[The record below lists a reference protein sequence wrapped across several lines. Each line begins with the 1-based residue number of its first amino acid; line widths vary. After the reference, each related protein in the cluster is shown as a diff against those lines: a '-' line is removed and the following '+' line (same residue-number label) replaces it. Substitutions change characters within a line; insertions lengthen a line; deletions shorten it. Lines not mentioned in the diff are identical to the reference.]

1 MSEQNGRLPSAR
13 AYHPG
18 DHLVKIRTKEGLKDY
33 YPASY
38 RLYELT
44 LRYPN
49 ANFTSEIVHLDVEHD
64 FVIVKCCLYLGAEYS
79 LSDKKT
85 EALKQGRLS
94 ALDKVETA
102 AKARCARDFG
112 ISTELAL
119 ELQEE
124 ELETDGVEGVGPKE
138 VTTVPVHPH
147 EPGNRHQFPVSLDT
161 VRALVWS
168 AYHVAREQ
176 QTPQTWAKYK
186 ASVLGSDVPDALLS
200 EAERARLHGHALGLH
215 KRLEQHRSQRVVPV
229 PAP

>member
-1 MSEQNGRLPSAR
+1 MSEQHGSSPTTR
-13 AYHPG
+13 AYNPH
-18 DHLVKIRTKEGLKDY
+18 DHLIKIQTRQGIKDY
-33 YPASY
+33 YPAAY
-38 RLYELT
+38 RLYELA

-49 ANFTSEIVHLDVEHD
+49 ANFTSEIVHLDPEHD
-64 FVIVKCCLYLGAEYS
+64 FVIVKCCLYLGADYA
-79 LSDKKT
+79 LSNRKT

-119 ELQEE
+119 DLQEE
-124 ELETDGVEGVGPKE
+124 ELKADGIEVVEPAVLA
-138 VTTVPVHPH
+138 TTPSHPQ
-147 EPGNRHQFPVSLDT
+147 EPGNGQQLPVSLDT
-161 VRALVWS
+161 VKALVWR
-168 AYHVAREQ
+168 AYHVAKEQ

-186 ASVLGSDVPDALLS
+186 ASVLGSDIPDALLS

-215 KRLEQHRSQRVVPV
+215 KRLEQHRSQRPMPV

>member
-1 MSEQNGRLPSAR
+1 MSDLNSTIPSAR
-13 AYHPG
+13 AYQPR

-33 YPASY
+33 YPAAY

-64 FVIVKCCLYLGAEYS
+64 FVIVKCCLYLGADYS

-124 ELETDGVEGVGPKE
+124 DLETDGVEAVGPAAA
-138 VTTVPVHPH
+138 TTPPAHPQ
-147 EPGNRHQFPVSLDT
+147 EPGNGQKLPVSLDT
-161 VRALVWS
+161 VKALVWS
-168 AYHVAREQ
+168 VYHIAKEQ
-176 QTPQTWAKYK
+176 QTPQTWTKYK
-186 ASVLGSDVPDALLS
+186 ASVLGSDIPDALLS
-200 EAERARLHGHALGLH
+200 DADRARLHGHILGQH
-215 KRLEQHRSQRVVPV
+215 KRLEEHARERAVRV
-229 PAP
+229 PAR